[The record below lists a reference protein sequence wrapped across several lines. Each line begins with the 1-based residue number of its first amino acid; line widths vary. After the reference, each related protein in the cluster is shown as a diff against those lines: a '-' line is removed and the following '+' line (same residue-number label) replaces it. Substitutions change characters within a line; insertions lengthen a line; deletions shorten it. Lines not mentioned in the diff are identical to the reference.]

1 MGAVSVCPPDV
12 PLPLVSPCP
21 PPPQRIKEGSII
33 NRIQAVCV
41 GDSIEAIN
49 DHTIVGCRH
58 YEVARMLRELPRAQ
72 PFTLR
77 LVQPKKAFGERGG
90 GAALPGDPRE
100 GASRPLL
107 HCARAVRS
115 PRGPVGVQT
124 PAVVLWHPEQGAG
137 LLQPPSGSTPLLG
150 THVSP
155 SSTPHPCNPPPGLRA
170 PLRSPYIRAHPHTCP
185 CTPNCPCDHVLCMP
199 CPEHPWA
206 HRTHAHP

>member
-1 MGAVSVCPPDV
+1 M
-12 PLPLVSPCP
+12 SPSPWCHRVP

-90 GAALPGDPRE
+90 GGCSAWGPPGR
-100 GASRPLL
+100 
-107 HCARAVRS
+107 
-115 PRGPVGVQT
+115 GVQT
-124 PAVVLWHPEQGAG
+124 PPAMRMGCALTPWSRGLWHPEQGAG

-150 THVSP
+150 TRVSP
-155 SSTPHPCNPPPGLRA
+155 SSTPHPCNPPPRA
-170 PLRSPYIRAHPHTCP
+170 VG
-185 CTPNCPCDHVLCMP
+185 TPAITLY
-199 CPEHPWA
+199 
-206 HRTHAHP
+206 